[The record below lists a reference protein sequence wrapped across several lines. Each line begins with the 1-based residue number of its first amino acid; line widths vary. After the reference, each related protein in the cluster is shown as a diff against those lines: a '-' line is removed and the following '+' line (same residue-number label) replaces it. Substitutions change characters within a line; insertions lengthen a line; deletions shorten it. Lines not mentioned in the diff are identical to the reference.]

1 MDCSATFPETTQSS
15 YMDISQEKPHG
26 LALSILGIK
35 VCHVHC
41 SFSNEIR
48 TQLGVRLFHLFFIF
62 VLHHDTL
69 FSTGVEFD
77 FVPETNGVPLVCD
90 MSSNFLSRPVDV
102 NKVKFFTTT
111 YYSAIH
117 ASSKGVMGMQI
128 FNDDDYYYC

>member
-1 MDCSATFPETTQSS
+1 MLSN
-15 YMDISQEKPHG
+15 ISRDYTKFIYGYFSTKAPRT
-26 LALSILGIK
+26 SIVYLGDQ

-69 FSTGVEFD
+69 SSTGVEFD

-111 YYSAIH
+111 YYSAIR

>member
-1 MDCSATFPETTQSS
+1 M
-15 YMDISQEKPHG
+15 
-26 LALSILGIK
+26 
-35 VCHVHC
+35 
-41 SFSNEIR
+41 
-48 TQLGVRLFHLFFIF
+48 
-62 VLHHDTL
+62 HHDTL

-102 NKVKFFTTT
+102 SKVKFFKIT

-128 FNDDDYYYC
+128 FNDDDDDYYFC